1 MTSQVCGSLLAYNM
15 TSSFVI
21 QLVSYQF
28 DAIQGSALYIR
39 YIGAAA
45 RTRAAAVTAARL
57 WSARFPL
64 GDMSFMTTQPEILAW
79 TTDTVRGIRRPTAAL
94 VSRQEPNS
102 SGSQRRIPIGETH
115 GGDTCK
121 S

>member
-45 RTRAAAVTAARL
+45 RTRRRGDRGSLVVGPLSVRRHVVYDHTAGD
-57 WSARFPL
+57 L
-64 GDMSFMTTQPEILAW
+64 GVDDRHRAGNPAPDGGAGESTGTQQFWKPK
-79 TTDTVRGIRRPTAAL
+79 TDTYR
-94 VSRQEPNS
+94 
-102 SGSQRRIPIGETH
+102 
-115 GGDTCK
+115 
-121 S
+121 